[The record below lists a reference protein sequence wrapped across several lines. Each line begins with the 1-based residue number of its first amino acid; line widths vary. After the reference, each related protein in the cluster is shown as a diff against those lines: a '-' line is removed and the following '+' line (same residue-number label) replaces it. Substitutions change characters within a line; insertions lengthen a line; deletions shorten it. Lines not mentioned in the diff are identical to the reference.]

1 MGGVSVG
8 KADTARPVGSHMDT
22 ATASLPSV
30 ATDASKYLW
39 GLISAIGL
47 LLKTSQSSTD
57 VAQDLHL

>member
-1 MGGVSVG
+1 MG
-8 KADTARPVGSHMDT
+8 KADTARPVGSHMDI
-22 ATASLPSV
+22 ASLPSV

-39 GLISAIGL
+39 GLVSAIGL